1 MALFA
6 KLPSLGV
13 VLRFEMAAFGILD
26 NDGRPQSANRTMAT
40 ALTAGLTLIPLVQT
54 PFLRHA
60 LNLRGDSRRYRR
72 RYRLEFV
79 V

>member
-13 VLRFEMAAFGILD
+13 VLRFDMAAFGILD

-40 ALTAGLTLIPLVQT
+40 ALNSRAH
-54 PFLRHA
+54 F
-60 LNLRGDSRRYRR
+60 DSSRSNAFPSAR
-72 RYRLEFV
+72 V
-79 V
+79 